1 MINRGDWEDAQW
13 RSQACSLLG
22 PGMRLRAGLK
32 DIWSLFKQ
40 AVGAWSDD
48 YAPSMGA
55 ALSYYTL
62 FSIAPLLL
70 IVIAVAGWFF
80 GDEAARGELTSGLH
94 GLMGEEG
101 AKAVESMVANASKPK
116 QGIIASVVG
125 VFVLILGATTVFGEL
140 QNSLDRIW
148 RAPAREKVSGLWR
161 ILRARLLSIGMILG
175 IAFLLMVSLVL
186 DALLHSLGRMWGTG
200 AWEAVAQTVNT
211 LAGFGLTTAVFAL
224 IYKLIP
230 RATIEWHDVWVG
242 AAVTALLFTVGKFL
256 IGLYI
261 GRSAVASSF
270 GAAGS
275 LVVVM
280 IWVYYSAQIFL
291 LGAEF
296 TWVYSHAHGSRRGQK
311 RPGAAEAQEAI
322 AEEPSMP
329 APVRIAP
336 APLPPLVASPDD
348 LPVHRRKPLLSF
360 GLAAAIGAIAGVLF
374 RAKPDLAFHRSRPR
388 LFSRW

>member
-1 MINRGDWEDAQW
+1 
-13 RSQACSLLG
+13 
-22 PGMRLRAGLK
+22 MRLKAGLK
-32 DIWSLFKQ
+32 DIWSLLKQ

-211 LAGFGLTTAVFAL
+211 LVGFGLTTAVFAL

-230 RATIEWHDVWVG
+230 RAKIEWHDVWVG
-242 AAVTALLFTVGKFL
+242 AAVTAMLFTVGKFL

-296 TWVYSHAHGSRRGQK
+296 TWVYSHAQGSRRGQK
-311 RPGAAEAQEAI
+311 RPGAAEAQKAI

-336 APLPPLVASPDD
+336 APLPPHAASAVD
-348 LPVHRRKPLLSF
+348 LAVHRRRPLLSF
-360 GLAAAIGAIAGVLF
+360 GLAAAVGAIAGVLF
-374 RAKPDLAFHRSRPR
+374 RAKPDLLFHRSRPR

>member
-1 MINRGDWEDAQW
+1 M
-13 RSQACSLLG
+13 
-22 PGMRLRAGLK
+22 PGMQVTRQM
-32 DIWSLFKQ
+32 WSVFKQ
-40 AVGAWSDD
+40 AVQAWSDD

-62 FSIAPLLL
+62 FSIAPLFL

-80 GDEAARGELTSGLH
+80 GEEAARGELTAGLQR
-94 GLMGEEG
+94 LMGEEG
-101 AKAVESMVANASKPK
+101 ARAIEEMVANASKPAE
-116 QGIIASVVG
+116 GIIATVVG
-125 VFVLILGATTVFGEL
+125 LLVLMLGATTVFGEL
-140 QNSLDRIW
+140 QNALDRIW
-148 RAPAREKVSGLWR
+148 RAPAREKLSGLWR
-161 ILRARLLSIGMILG
+161 LLRARLLSIGMILG

-186 DALLHSLGRMWGTG
+186 DAVLQWLGKLWGTG
-200 AWEAVAQTVNT
+200 AWEAVAQVANT
-211 LAGFGLTTAVFAL
+211 LVGFALTTAVFAL

-230 RATIEWHDVWVG
+230 RAKVEWHDVWVG
-242 AAVTALLFTVGKFL
+242 AAVTALLFTIGKFL

-275 LVVVM
+275 LAVVM

-311 RPGAAEAQEAI
+311 RPGAVEVKTPETAPAA
-322 AEEPSMP
+322 AAPSMP
-329 APVRIAP
+329 PPVRVAP
-336 APLPPLVASPDD
+336 APLPRLPAARE
-348 LPVHRRKPLLSF
+348 LPVHRRKPLVSF
-360 GLAAAIGAIAGVLF
+360 GVAAAVGAIAGVLVRTRPKLF
-374 RAKPDLAFHRSRPR
+374 FQRSRPR